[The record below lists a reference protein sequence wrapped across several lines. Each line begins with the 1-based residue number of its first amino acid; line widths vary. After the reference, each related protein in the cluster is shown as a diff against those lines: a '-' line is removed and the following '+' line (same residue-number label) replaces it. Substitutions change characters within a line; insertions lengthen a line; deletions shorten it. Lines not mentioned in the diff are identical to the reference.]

1 MTAVRLHGSRK
12 IAVLITV
19 VVLLAGCS
27 HPAPKPVHLPAS
39 IDPSTILPAGP
50 DGDNVVVR
58 LVVTNPS
65 DRGLHVLCTVTYE
78 PTGAIVGSFG
88 TGTELPAGAE
98 RTFRLRVPVA
108 FRHEFGPAFV
118 PRCIGR
124 A

>member
-1 MTAVRLHGSRK
+1 MTAVRLHGSRN
-12 IAVLITV
+12 IAAAIVV
-19 VVLLAGCS
+19 VVLLAACS
-27 HPAPKPVHLPAS
+27 HPPPKPVRLLAS

-58 LVVTNPS
+58 VVVTNPT
-65 DRGLHVLCTVTYE
+65 DHGVGVRCTVTYG

-88 TGTELPAGAE
+88 TGTELLAGAE

-108 FRHEFGPAFV
+108 FRHGFGSAFV
-118 PRCIGR
+118 PRCTGG